1 VVELQHSEAVA
12 VVETTHPQPELAV
25 VLEVEV
31 LVGGLAEQELLVK
44 EMMVEPASLE
54 EIMHLVA
61 EEVLV
66 DLDRPQQTATSAEA
80 TVAQEFSPT

>member
-1 VVELQHSEAVA
+1 LA

-44 EMMVEPASLE
+44 EMTEGLGRQAVQTFQQE
-54 EIMHLVA
+54 A

-66 DLDRPQQTATSAEA
+66 DLDRPQQTAALAEA
-80 TVAQEFSPT
+80 TVAQEFSLT